1 LSADLESEKIL
12 SIYKLMAELSSFEYV
27 INSAFFQYNSGKK
40 GAREMILTFLDFFR
54 RGLPTHKKI
63 SFLGGPAH
71 FVTYGGD
78 GGDGLVDNNNALTSL
93 ASALKTIN

>member
-1 LSADLESEKIL
+1 
-12 SIYKLMAELSSFEYV
+12 MAELSSFYYLKIPRFSIITPV
-27 INSAFFQYNSGKK
+27 KK

-78 GGDGLVDNNNALTSL
+78 GLVDNNNALTML
-93 ASALKTIN
+93 WRAR